1 MAPCNHHAQTNISN
15 ATITSRK
22 KGFHEE
28 TIVPCG
34 DYIIAITSRK
44 EDFQYEKEAMM
55 KQHME
60 RMVEQLIQDQG

>member
-1 MAPCNHHAQTNISN
+1 MW
-15 ATITSRK
+15 
-22 KGFHEE
+22 
-28 TIVPCG
+28 CG